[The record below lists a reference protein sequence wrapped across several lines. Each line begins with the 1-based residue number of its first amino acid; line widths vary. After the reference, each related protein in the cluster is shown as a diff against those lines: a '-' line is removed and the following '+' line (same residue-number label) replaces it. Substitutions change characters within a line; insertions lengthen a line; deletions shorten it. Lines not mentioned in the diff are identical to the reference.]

1 MIKNLISIIL
11 MWHNLNILK
20 IHELTVNSEN
30 FTANFFNFNEFSE
43 LIKNYFSLYFTHPH
57 SLFQK

>member
-1 MIKNLISIIL
+1 
-11 MWHNLNILK
+11 MWQNLNILK

-30 FTANFFNFNEFSE
+30 FRANFFDFNEFSE

>member
-1 MIKNLISIIL
+1 

-43 LIKNYFSLYFTHPH
+43 LIKNYLVYISHTPIHYFK
-57 SLFQK
+57 SKKISY